1 MIMSVS
7 ALDSKIF
14 RGTFGTEEIRRIFSD
29 EAYVKRLIEV
39 EAALAR
45 AQSSIDVVPHA
56 AATAISDALSQAN
69 IE

>member
-1 MIMSVS
+1 MSVS
-7 ALDSKIF
+7 VLDSKIF
-14 RGTFGTEEIRRIFSD
+14 RNTFGTPEIREIFSD

-45 AQSSIDVVPHA
+45 AQAKVEVLPQA
-56 AATAISDALSQAN
+56 AAIAISDALAKAS

>member
-1 MIMSVS
+1 MSISV
-7 ALDSKIF
+7 LDSKVY
-14 RGTFGTEEIRRIFSD
+14 RGTFGTEEIRHIFSD

-45 AQSSIDVVPHA
+45 AQATVDVIPKA
-56 AATAISDALSQAN
+56 AAVAISESLSKVS